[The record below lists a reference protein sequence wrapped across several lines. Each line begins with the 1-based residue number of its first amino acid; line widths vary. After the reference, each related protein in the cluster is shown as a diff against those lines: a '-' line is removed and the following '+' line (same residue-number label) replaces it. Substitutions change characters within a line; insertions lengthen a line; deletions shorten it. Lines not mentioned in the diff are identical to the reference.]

1 MSLFPPTPKLGMVT
15 RLLLT
20 CFSLLLFP
28 YSSFADFS
36 GQVVSVLD
44 GVLSKSSRK
53 KGLVETP
60 GAKACTQNLQYAFSR
75 EMKAAITHYDRDYLD
90 MAFYHLSARISW
102 ANRSHSQVDAE
113 GRLESPRPNNDHR
126 PSWQDSWGVNLLTNP
141 RCHWG
146 ILVVRTSILLFQRV
160 RNASL
165 LEMGY

>member
-20 CFSLLLFP
+20 CFFLLLFP

-36 GQVVSVLD
+36 GQVVSVLA

-75 EMKAAITHYDRDYLD
+75 EMKAAITHYDRDYQD
-90 MAFYHLSARISW
+90 MAFYHLARAYPGPIVYIRRW
-102 ANRSHSQVDAE
+102 MLKVGWNHRDPITITGQV
-113 GRLESPRPNNDHR
+113 GRILGALIFSRIR
-126 PSWQDSWGVNLLTNP
+126 GVIGEY
-141 RCHWG
+141 W
-146 ILVVRTSILLFQRV
+146 
-160 RNASL
+160 
-165 LEMGY
+165 

>member
-1 MSLFPPTPKLGMVT
+1 MAGLLPPHPPLTQGPHNTAVVVQQSHEGIDQADLKSSTMSLFPHTPKLGMVT

-60 GAKACTQNLQYAFSR
+60 GAKACTQNLMNAV
-75 EMKAAITHYDRDYLD
+75 ITHYDRDYPD
-90 MAFYHLSARISW
+90 EAFYHLEHA
-102 ANRSHSQVDAE
+102 H
-113 GRLESPRPNNDHR
+113 
-126 PSWQDSWGVNLLTNP
+126 
-141 RCHWG
+141 
-146 ILVVRTSILLFQRV
+146 ILGQSFTF
-160 RNASL
+160 A
-165 LEMGY
+165 GGC